1 MSKIQPVGIPIRRKL
16 IDIPENVFQALSIK
30 AAAMGTNLKKYIEEL
45 LVQEAEEMDDAEVYK
60 YLAATRP
67 EGKIMLN
74 EQEKDDFMRKH
85 KSRSIPMRI
94 DFSKDFTKALDKL
107 SGKIYESA
115 RDAINNV
122 IDANSL
128 DEIQNCKKIE
138 TLNSVYRIRIGS
150 KRAFFVLYI

>member
-1 MSKIQPVGIPIRRKL
+1 
-16 IDIPENVFQALSIK
+16 
-30 AAAMGTNLKKYIEEL
+30 
-45 LVQEAEEMDDAEVYK
+45 
-60 YLAATRP
+60 
-67 EGKIMLN
+67 
-74 EQEKDDFMRKH
+74 
-85 KSRSIPMRI
+85 MRI

-150 KRAFFVLYI
+150 KRAFFVLHIEIEGDLVKFEYLLNRGEAYDKKNMEKLRNRDV